1 MRRGW
6 ATGAITLA
14 GLVAGVAVQGQDE
27 KALLAAG
34 VPVPAGFRA
43 HIVADDRF
51 APKVSPP
58 KRQDDRDPRDR
69 TKMMHDL
76 VVEHGL
82 NPTVAIFARGK
93 LEKDTPAARLAQA
106 LDPVIAKHR
115 ANNLGAYLVF
125 LTLDK
130 EFPQDDR
137 RDDKGQFLRDQQ
149 ADAIRALATEL
160 KTPRIPFG
168 LAAGKSPQAVAWGIG
183 ENDLV
188 VVLYDR
194 MKVARAWTFPAGQAP
209 TDEQIKEI
217 ATAADKLASGG

>member
-6 ATGAITLA
+6 AIGVLA
-14 GLVAGVAVQGQDE
+14 GLVAGVAAQAQDE
-27 KALLAAG
+27 KAPLAAG
-34 VPVPAGFRA
+34 AAVPAGFRA
-43 HIVADDRF
+43 YIVADDRF
-51 APKVSPP
+51 APKVNPP

-69 TKMMHDL
+69 TRMMHDL

-93 LEKDTPAARLAQA
+93 LEKDSPAARLAQA
-106 LDPVIAKHR
+106 LDPVVARHR

-125 LTLDK
+125 LTLEK

-137 RDDKGQFLRDQQ
+137 RNAEGQFLRDLQ
-149 ADAIRALATEL
+149 ADAVRALATEL
-160 KTPRIPFG
+160 KTPRIPFA
-168 LAAGKSPQAVAWGIG
+168 LAAGKSPQAVAWGVG

-194 MKVARAWTFPAGQAP
+194 MKVAKAWAFPAGQAP
-209 TDEQIKEI
+209 TDEQIQEI
-217 ATAADKLASGG
+217 VAAADKLASGG